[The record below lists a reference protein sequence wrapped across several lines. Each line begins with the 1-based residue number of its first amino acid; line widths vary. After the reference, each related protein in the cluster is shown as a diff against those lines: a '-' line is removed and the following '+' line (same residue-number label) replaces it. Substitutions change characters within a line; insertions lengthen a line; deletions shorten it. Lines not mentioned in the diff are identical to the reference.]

1 MRKNLCI
8 VLIILICFAT
18 TYTYA
23 EETENQT
30 TNTTTDLQTQRSEL
44 QNQLDEANGQLNDV
58 QSNLSENLQ
67 QVEKLDNKIETSEQT
82 LAEQESKITELKNNI
97 QNVETELNSVTE
109 KYDKQVEL
117 FKKRM
122 VAIYMA
128 GDTQYL
134 DVLLKSSSLSDFIS
148 SYYLIS
154 QLTEIDENL
163 INDLE
168 TKKKTIDLSKTKLEN
183 EKKELATIVENQTRT
198 TRTLQNTKK
207 MITGILEIDKGDILI
222 DGKSIKK
229 EPIEVK
235 KQIGLVP
242 DNPDVFLKLKGI
254 EYLNFMAD
262 IYEVST
268 QDRVKRIKELSE
280 KFEINNV
287 LNNKIESYSHGMR
300 QKLIIIG
307 VLLHNPKNWILDEP
321 MTGLD
326 PKSSFELK
334 NMMREHAN
342 QKNTV
347 FFSTHILD
355 VAERLCD
362 RIGIID
368 KGKLLFVGT
377 YEDLKKELKENK
389 SLEELFME
397 IVENE

>member
-1 MRKNLCI
+1 MIEIKNISKKYKKNKKVINDVNLEI
-8 VLIILICFAT
+8 KDGEIFGFLGPNGAGK
-18 TYTYA
+18 
-23 EETENQT
+23 
-30 TNTTTDLQTQRSEL
+30 TTT
-44 QNQLDEANGQLNDV
+44 
-58 QSNLSENLQ
+58 
-67 QVEKLDNKIETSEQT
+67 I
-82 LAEQESKITELKNNI
+82 
-97 QNVETELNSVTE
+97 
-109 KYDKQVEL
+109 
-117 FKKRM
+117 
-122 VAIYMA
+122 
-128 GDTQYL
+128 
-134 DVLLKSSSLSDFIS
+134 
-148 SYYLIS
+148 
-154 QLTEIDENL
+154 
-163 INDLE
+163 
-168 TKKKTIDLSKTKLEN
+168 
-183 EKKELATIVENQTRT
+183 
-198 TRTLQNTKK
+198 K
-207 MITGILEIDKGDILI
+207 MITGILEIDEGDILI

-229 EPIEVK
+229 EPIEAK

-326 PKSSFELK
+326 PKASFELK
-334 NMMREHAN
+334 NMMREHAKKN
-342 QKNTV
+342 NTV